1 MRHPSRLAGAP
12 TTWAAM
18 DLTTASTP
26 VDLSRLPAPVLVEQ
40 VTFEQIVAAL
50 VAAVQAR
57 FPDFDA
63 TIDSDPVMMLLQ
75 AAAYREVLLRAEF
88 NDAARQLL
96 LAFAAG
102 PRLDHLG
109 ALMGLPRLIVVP
121 ADPLTGTA
129 AVMEGDEAFRQ
140 RIVLAPESFSVAG
153 PDLAYVAFARRADG
167 DVADASVTSPA
178 PGEVVVTVLSAT
190 GNGVASPALLAKVRA
205 IVDDKAVRPLTDAVT
220 VQSATIVN
228 FAIDARVWTFSGP
241 DAALVLDTGRSQLT
255 TYIADSRRLGRAI
268 RRSGIEG
275 ALQVAGVERVELPGW
290 VDIVPDA
297 IRAAHCTSVTVVHA
311 GYA

>member
-1 MRHPSRLAGAP
+1 
-12 TTWAAM
+12 M
-18 DLTTASTP
+18 DLATASTP

-40 VTFEQIVAAL
+40 LTFDEIATAL
-50 VAAVQAR
+50 VDAVRAR
-57 FPDFDA
+57 YPAFDA
-63 TIDSDPVMMLLQ
+63 TIDSEPVVMLLQ
-75 AAAYREVLLRAEF
+75 VAAYRELLLRAEF
-88 NDAARQLL
+88 DDQSRQLL
-96 LAFAAG
+96 LAFATGAH
-102 PRLDHLG
+102 LDHLG
-109 ALMGLPRLIVVP
+109 ALVGLPRLVVTL
-121 ADPLTGTA
+121 ADAATGRV
-129 AVMEGDEAFRQ
+129 AVMESDEAFRQ

-190 GNGVASPALLAKVRA
+190 GDGIASPALLAKVRA
-205 IVDDKAVRPLTDAVT
+205 VVDDRAIRPLTDAVT
-220 VQSATIVN
+220 VRAAQILP

-241 DAALVLDTGRSQLT
+241 DASLVLGTGRVALT
-255 TYIADSRRLGRAI
+255 AYIAESRRLGRAI

-297 IRAAHCTSVTVVHA
+297 TQAAHCAAMGVIHA

>member
-1 MRHPSRLAGAP
+1 
-12 TTWAAM
+12 M
-18 DLTTASTP
+18 DLATASTP

-40 VTFEQIVAAL
+40 LTFDQIVAAL

-57 FPDFDA
+57 FPAFDA
-63 TIDSDPVMMLLQ
+63 TLDSEPVMLLLQ
-75 AAAYREVLLRAEF
+75 AAAYREVLLRADF

-96 LAFAAG
+96 LAFAGGAH
-102 PRLDHLG
+102 LDHLG
-109 ALMGLPRLIVVP
+109 ALVGLLRLVIVP
-121 ADPLTGTA
+121 ADPLTGSA
-129 AVMEGDEAFRQ
+129 AIMEGDEAFRQ

-167 DVADASVTSPA
+167 DVADASVISPA

-190 GNGVASPALLAKVRA
+190 GNGVAPAALLAKVRA

-220 VQSATIVN
+220 VQSATIVP
-228 FAIDARVWTFSGP
+228 FAIVARVWTFSGP
-241 DAALVLDTGRSQLT
+241 DAALVLDTGRDRLAA
-255 TYIADSRRLGRAI
+255 YLADSRRLGRAI

-275 ALQVAGVERVELPGW
+275 ALQVAGVERVELQGW
-290 VDIVPDA
+290 ADIVPDA
-297 IRAAHCTSVTVVHA
+297 TRAAHCTSVTVTHA